1 MTAKTGPVFITM
13 TILLLIILSYTFM
26 EVSVH
31 ERNFPM
37 PSPQSGTA
45 ENQAGSNSLRHT
57 PCTGSST
64 IGGKR
69 SSMDANVADRE
80 LPRKWV
86 IDKQKSQNLLQEML
100 CVYQYADES
109 GQLSFPFHDIF
120 SASSGLS

>member
-1 MTAKTGPVFITM
+1 MSAISRCHPRRVVPRKI
-13 TILLLIILSYTFM
+13 
-26 EVSVH
+26 
-31 ERNFPM
+31 R
-37 PSPQSGTA
+37 
-45 ENQAGSNSLRHT
+45 QAVIHYDTL

>member
-57 PCTGSST
+57 P
-64 IGGKR
+64 
-69 SSMDANVADRE
+69 
-80 LPRKWV
+80 L
-86 IDKQKSQNLLQEML
+86 
-100 CVYQYADES
+100 Y
-109 GQLSFPFHDIF
+109 GQLYYWGKEIF
-120 SASSGLS
+120 DGR